1 MLKATKFHLE
11 RKIAIEAV
19 RKASKVCLQVFNSL
33 AQGET
38 VVKDDKSPVTVA
50 DYSAQAVINTILSE
64 KFPNDPIVGEEDANF
79 LRTPEGKSVSD
90 RIADLVN
97 TSFSIPKTNEQI
109 LDAIDKGNY
118 QGGSKGRF
126 WTLDPIDGTKGFLR
140 GGQFAV
146 CLALIVNGSVEL
158 GVLGCPNLLL
168 KEADSKRGV
177 IFVAERGNG
186 AYQQLLSEES
196 ENWELI
202 RMTKLADISKARF
215 CESVESGHSSS

>member
-64 KFPNDPIVGEEDANF
+64 KFPNDPIVGEEDADF
-79 LRTPEGKSVSD
+79 STHPRRKISD
-90 RIADLVN
+90 
-97 TSFSIPKTNEQI
+97 IPKTNEQI

-168 KEADSKRGV
+168 KEADLQKRSN
-177 IFVAERGNG
+177 FCSRAWKWC
-186 AYQQLLSEES
+186 LSA
-196 ENWELI
+196 
-202 RMTKLADISKARF
+202 TAK
-215 CESVESGHSSS
+215 